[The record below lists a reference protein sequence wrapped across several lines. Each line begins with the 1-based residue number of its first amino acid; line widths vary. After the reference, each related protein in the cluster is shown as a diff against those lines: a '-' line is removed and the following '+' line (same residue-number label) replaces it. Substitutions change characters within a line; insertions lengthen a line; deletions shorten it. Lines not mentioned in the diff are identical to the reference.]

1 MVHLALH
8 SVPVTPPSLF
18 GASTLPCRSYLCS
31 RRPDRCTGRRRL
43 DTLPTSLVDTSVCGS
58 VPLGKLLLLLQ
69 CTCRSPMQAVA
80 LMPIACGSYMFLLHV
95 PAASMLSCRG
105 LVRQR
110 QRSQHRWH
118 RCTVQCFKR
127 SCDGLCS
134 CRVASGRCRH
144 MASMCLTKQVVREMW
159 KHSVFMCSACLNRTD
174 QV

>member
-1 MVHLALH
+1 MVRQSSLRMQHPFRALDFAPFTFRGVH
-8 SVPVTPPSLF
+8 ASMPQLPLQSPPRQVHRQ
-18 GASTLPCRSYLCS
+18 ASPRYPTDKSCRHF
-31 RRPDRCTGRRRL
+31 RL
-43 DTLPTSLVDTSVCGS
+43 WQRSS
-58 VPLGKLLLLLQ
+58 GKLLLLLQ

-127 SCDGLCS
+127 SCDVCALAVLPLADADTWLVCALPS
-134 CRVASGRCRH
+134 KS
-144 MASMCLTKQVVREMW
+144 
-159 KHSVFMCSACLNRTD
+159 
-174 QV
+174 